1 MAVQELLWSG
11 MQHILYE
18 AFLAYLTGVFA
29 GEVISGNAAQQEYT
43 AKMDQVKYFMQHYPV
58 AIDRKPC
65 PECAAML
72 QSVDAKS
79 AGITADPPVA

>member
-1 MAVQELLWSG
+1 MTVARDGTAGQELLWSG

-43 AKMDQVKYFMQHYPV
+43 AKMDQVKYFMHHYQLPYSL
-58 AIDRKPC
+58 RKQINAFC
-65 PECAAML
+65 EVQLTFA
-72 QSVDAKS
+72 
-79 AGITADPPVA
+79 

>member
-43 AKMDQVKYFMQHYPV
+43 AKMDQVKYFMHHYQLPHSLSKQV
-58 AIDRKPC
+58 NAFCEILLGVLI
-65 PECAAML
+65 CACFP
-72 QSVDAKS
+72 SRRH
-79 AGITADPPVA
+79 